1 MLIGIATPTFA
12 LERNGDTWEATK
24 DSETPTITTNADLEA
39 FMNVIFTADDLS
51 VPLFE
56 GQTIKLAADVDAG
69 NFFKSNPQAFSS
81 KALFAGNFDGQGHK
95 ITNYSPEGQNVNAQ
109 LFGNQIREGSVV
121 KGLEISVNLTGQTIF
136 TKLAN
141 GVFTANCAGSIE
153 CCKVSGVYETSEN
166 VMGAGGLNCFVN
178 KVTDT
183 GSIANCIN
191 EMQVN
196 IPKIPTTTSVVGVN
210 GITSG
215 QMKGKV
221 ENCLNTM
228 QINVAEGSEK
238 LTVLPF
244 LSKTGRNVKEAT
256 NCFYTDQLPAA
267 SDVQGTALN
276 AADLKTE
283 KTFTDAGWDFQ
294 NVWAMGDNGPELR
307 NTVVE
312 PTSDTW
318 EATKDSETPT
328 ITTNADLEAFMNVIF
343 TADDLSVP
351 LFEGQTIKL
360 AADVDAGNFF
370 KSNPQAFS
378 SKALFA
384 GNFDGQGHKI
394 TNYSPEGQNVNA
406 QLFGNQIREGSV
418 VKGLEISVNLTGQ
431 TIFTKLANG
440 VFTANC
446 AGSIECCKVSG
457 VYETSENVMGAGGL
471 NCFVNKVTDTGS
483 IANCINEMQV
493 NIPKI
498 PTTTSVVGVNG
509 ITSGQMKGKVENCLN
524 TMQIN
529 VAEGSEKLTVLPFL
543 SKTGRNVKE
552 ATNCFYTD
560 QLPAASDVQGTA
572 LNAADLKTEKTF
584 TDVGWDFQNVWTMGT
599 SGPVLKIFGS
609 GSTPST
615 VDKTGLDA
623 KIKEAQELLKNKF
636 SYTKT
641 TANNLTAAVEAGL
654 TIYNKQDATEQDVQG
669 AIDAIQQKM
678 DALVD
683 ISKLG
688 ALIDSMKEAEKNPD
702 YNEISF
708 SISNVRFPAQK
719 VYTNADATK
728 AEVDEA
734 VASCEKAMTHLVK
747 GNDLGGSISNTSYN
761 LKNCADR
768 YTPESFAVL
777 QKTYDEV
784 YPVYEEMMAL
794 NSNQEAVDAAVASL
808 KAAQEQ
814 LINIEKTIE
823 INTAEDFFEKVLV
836 PAQKGAALPNGG
848 IDDAAMQ
855 FHFTTIKLNQDIDIS
870 GMVDTLYSG
879 AISPANRKDFAG
891 ILDGQ
896 GHTISGF
903 DSELTGLFNRVF
915 TYTDQNN
922 GALSHGC
929 IKNLNLVLT
938 DDYKV
943 NRDLEISNLGYTYS
957 GILAATI
964 QKGAVV
970 ENCTVT
976 GSITNTGTAPI
987 SGIAGFVYEGG
998 VIRNCAVNV
1007 NIKAQ
1012 NCSGIVA
1019 LEKYGFNEMQ
1029 GTIENCYVAGS
1040 LEGEGAPIAPKGTVT
1055 NCYYQDTLTK
1065 DPASVL
1071 GTAKTLDELKQKD
1084 TYAGW
1089 DFETIWSINKRA
1101 NNGLPQLKMTADLH
1115 PVTDP
1120 VAAVEESIEAIGQ
1133 VTCLNDESRVQAADD
1148 AYKALMAEEPDAS
1161 VANLNKLTEAKT
1173 AIENLKKAEQ
1183 GLKTAISNAKQ
1194 EAVKSDVYRPADIE
1208 ALNLLIKEAEGMDTK
1223 SATESKM
1230 TETANVLNQAV
1241 KEALNPIENRDGLEA
1256 ALSQAEKIDKAI
1268 YTPESIEAFE
1278 AAVTAAQSVL
1288 DDLNADRQTIDQSTD
1303 ELLKAIEG
1311 LVAKGD
1317 KAQLAAKIEAAGKL
1331 EEADYTTATWAAFV
1345 QSLDAANAVL
1355 EDENASQED
1364 VNKVLAELDKAMSA
1378 LLKRA
1383 DKSELKAVIANAEKV
1398 AAADYT
1404 EVSYE
1409 ALTTALDAARKI
1421 DGNIDAVQSE
1431 ADAAAKAI
1439 NAALD
1444 QLVLKKDQE
1453 SADAVKDQIQR
1464 IPEIKDS
1471 LKDDQLKDAAVL
1483 INDALTNYE
1492 KLQKDNPEAAKL
1504 IPEEQAALLE
1514 EKKEAMADLN
1524 RQSGAVQ
1531 VTGTEWYH
1539 QLVAEKIDEDDH
1551 VTSSMEKE
1559 SGKTVIAGY
1568 KISLVDLLSG
1578 ENIENFDTPIIL
1590 SMRLMDDLSVY
1601 DLDKAALLHFKDGKR
1616 LEDCK
1621 FTYNGDTKIVTFETG
1636 SLSEF
1641 AFAAEKIAQKPEHN
1655 GQSNN
1660 NSGSHLQNE
1669 NAAGGGISANNGNPG
1684 TGSINAA
1691 VQNPAVWIVSAA
1703 IILLIA
1709 LAVAKSRKLEK

>member
-1 MLIGIATPTFA
+1 MVYKLMMNKIEKGFISFLIGVVILIGIATPTFA
-12 LERNGDTWEATK
+12 LEGNGDTWEATK

-39 FMNVIFTADDLS
+39 FMNVIFTADDLN

-69 NFFKSNPQAFSS
+69 NFFTSNQEKFSNKAF
-81 KALFAGNFDGQGHK
+81 FAGSFDGQGHK
-95 ITNYSPEGQNVNAQ
+95 ITNFSPVVAQNVNIQ
-109 LFGNQIREGSVV
+109 LFGGKIGEAAVI
-121 KGLEISVNLTGQTIF
+121 KGLEISVNLTGETTF
-136 TKLAN
+136 SKLSN
-141 GVFTANCAGSIE
+141 GVFTQQCLGTIE
-153 CCKVSGVYETSEN
+153 SCKVSGVYETSGN
-166 VMGAGGLNCFVN
+166 ATGMGGLRGLVGQMQPTGKILNCVN
-178 KVTDT
+178 DLQITLPKVQAPVT
-183 GSIANCIN
+183 I
-191 EMQVN
+191 
-196 IPKIPTTTSVVGVN
+196 N
-210 GITSG
+210 GITG
-215 QMKGKV
+215 GTRMKGTI

-228 QINVAEGSEK
+228 SVSVSDGAGNLTIEPILKKAASSVYEAKNCFYKDSLTAAEGS
-238 LTVLPF
+238 
-244 LSKTGRNVKEAT
+244 
-256 NCFYTDQLPAA
+256 
-267 SDVQGTALN
+267 QGTALSD
-276 AADLKTE
+276 AALKTE
-283 KTFTDAGWDFQ
+283 KTFTDA
-294 NVWAMGDNGPELR
+294 
-307 NTVVE
+307 
-312 PTSDTW
+312 
-318 EATKDSETPT
+318 
-328 ITTNADLEAFMNVIF
+328 
-343 TADDLSVP
+343 
-351 LFEGQTIKL
+351 
-360 AADVDAGNFF
+360 
-370 KSNPQAFS
+370 
-378 SKALFA
+378 
-384 GNFDGQGHKI
+384 
-394 TNYSPEGQNVNA
+394 
-406 QLFGNQIREGSV
+406 
-418 VKGLEISVNLTGQ
+418 
-431 TIFTKLANG
+431 
-440 VFTANC
+440 
-446 AGSIECCKVSG
+446 
-457 VYETSENVMGAGGL
+457 
-471 NCFVNKVTDTGS
+471 
-483 IANCINEMQV
+483 
-493 NIPKI
+493 
-498 PTTTSVVGVNG
+498 
-509 ITSGQMKGKVENCLN
+509 
-524 TMQIN
+524 
-529 VAEGSEKLTVLPFL
+529 
-543 SKTGRNVKE
+543 
-552 ATNCFYTD
+552 
-560 QLPAASDVQGTA
+560 
-572 LNAADLKTEKTF
+572 
-584 TDVGWDFQNVWTMGT
+584 GWDFQNVWTMGT
-599 SGPVLKIFGS
+599 SGPVLKIFGG

-623 KIKEAQELLKNKF
+623 KIKEAQEMLKNKS

-654 TIYNKQDATEQDVQG
+654 AIYNKQDATEQDVQG
-669 AIDAIQQKM
+669 AIDAIQQKT

-688 ALIDSMKEAEKNPD
+688 TMVNTLKEAEKNPD

-734 VASCEKAMTHLVK
+734 VASCEKAMAHLVK
-747 GNDLGGSISNTSYN
+747 GNDLGVNISNTSYN
-761 LKNCADR
+761 LKKCADR

-794 NSNQEAVDAAVASL
+794 NSNQEAVDNAVASL

-814 LINIEKTIE
+814 LINVEKTIE
-823 INTAEDFFEKVLV
+823 INTAEEFFEKVLV
-836 PAQKGAALPNGG
+836 PAQKGAAFPNGG
-848 IDDAAMQ
+848 RDDAAMK
-855 FHFTTIKLNQDIDIS
+855 FYFTTVKLNQDIDIS
-870 GMVDTLYSG
+870 GMIDTLYSG
-879 AISPANRKDFAG
+879 DISPGNNKCFAG

-903 DSELTGLFNRVF
+903 DSELTGLFDSIF
-915 TYTDQNN
+915 TYKDQNN

-929 IKNLNLVLT
+929 VKNLNLVLT
-938 DDYKV
+938 DDYIV
-943 NRDLEISNLGYTYS
+943 NRGDSYSGSVYS
-957 GILAATI
+957 GILTHSLGD
-964 QKGAVV
+964 GAVI

-1029 GTIENCYVAGS
+1029 GTIENCYVVGS

-1084 TYAGW
+1084 TYAAW

-1120 VAAVEESIEAIGQ
+1120 AAAVEESIEAIGQ

-1183 GLKTAISNAKQ
+1183 ELKTAISNAKQ
-1194 EAVKSDVYRPADIE
+1194 EAAKSDVYRPADIE

-1223 SATESKM
+1223 SAALSKM
-1230 TETANVLNQAV
+1230 TGTANALNQAV
-1241 KEALNPIENRDGLEA
+1241 QEALNPIENRDGLET
-1256 ALSQAEKIDKAI
+1256 ALSQAEKIDKVI

-1355 EDENASQED
+1355 KDENASQED

-1383 DKSELKAVIANAEKV
+1383 DKTELKVAIANAEKV

-1404 EVSYE
+1404 EVTYE
-1409 ALTTALDAARKI
+1409 ALTQALDAARKV

-1464 IPEIKDS
+1464 IPEINDS

-1504 IPEEQAALLE
+1504 IPEEQAVLLE

-1578 ENIENFDTPIIL
+1578 ENIESFETPITL

-1621 FTYNGDTKIVTFETG
+1621 FTYNGDTKMVTFETG

-1641 AFAAEKIAQKPEHN
+1641 AFAAEKIAQEPEHN
-1655 GQSNN
+1655 GQTNN

-1703 IILLIA
+1703 IVLLIA
-1709 LAVAKSRKLEK
+1709 LAVVKSRKLEK